1 MMSFSASGFERVAAC
16 PASAVLPQH
25 RNASA
30 YADTGNSGHEV
41 LCRFVLARRT
51 AAAFEAPI
59 EWQGLCDAIADFA
72 DKLHPELAMA
82 INVATL
88 DARILGS
95 NIGRDYQ
102 LRELEVAGTADLV
115 GATETHAIVID
126 AKTGWGEVTHPT
138 RNKQLRLLALMA
150 CRVFGRDAARVA
162 ILRCHESDDG
172 PRWEW
177 AELDAMDLDETAF
190 DLDRTYRAVSLV
202 AARVQAGRLPD
213 VTEGSWCKYCP
224 AKVTCPAKVGLA
236 LQVAEGRV
244 LDGPVLMP
252 LTPERAG
259 VVWRRLGVA
268 KQLVTQLEAAVRVC
282 LDEYGD
288 IPLPDGSSLRKI
300 LVDGK
305 EKLDGDAVW
314 EVLVELAGREVAD
327 RCVTRH
333 ATKKRLGEVLRH
345 DFGRGGAAK
354 EREVLAHVRER
365 GGATRGKEIRLV
377 EVEGGR

>member
-1 MMSFSASGFERVAAC
+1 MTFTASGFERVAAC

-25 RNASA
+25 RSASA
-30 YADTGNSGHEV
+30 YADTGNSGHDV
-41 LCRFVLARRT
+41 LCRFVLARR
-51 AAAFEAPI
+51 AAADFEAPI
-59 EWQGLCDAIADFA
+59 EWQGLCDAITDIADR
-72 DKLHPELAMA
+72 LNPELAMA

-126 AKTGWGEVTHPT
+126 AKTGWGEVVHPV

-162 ILRCHESDDG
+162 ILRCHENDDE

-190 DLDRTYRAVSLV
+190 ELDRTYRAVSLV

-213 VTEGSWCKYCP
+213 VTEGGWCKYCP

-236 LQVAEGRV
+236 LHVAEGRV
-244 LDGPVLMP
+244 LDGPVVLP

-259 VVWRRLGVA
+259 VVWRRLGAA
-268 KQLVTQLEAAVRVC
+268 KQLVTHLEAAVRAC
-282 LDEYGD
+282 LDEHGE
-288 IPLPDGSSLRKI
+288 IPLPGGARLRKA

-305 EKLDGDAVW
+305 EKLDGDVVW
-314 EVLVELAGREVAD
+314 QVLVEVGGRELAD
-327 RCVTRH
+327 RCVTRN

-345 DFGRGGAAK
+345 DFGREGAAR
-354 EREVLAHVRER
+354 EREVLAEVRQR
-365 GGATRGKEIRLV
+365 GGAERGRESRLIEI
-377 EVEGGR
+377 EGGR